1 MKVQNYGI
9 NYSGWVHPL
18 TPYRCKLKTPGELN
32 SVKLQPGGLVWK
44 DWLGLNEETTRKDTK
59 EIPALVVETFK
70 HHIGTET
77 KHGLWGFGYDFDNMK
92 VRCWYEHH
100 LPQLLSKEMQ
110 SSLQV
115 AQDKAARTL
124 LGLKSAFSKLN
135 RECSYLD
142 VEFWNLT
149 QNLFLGLIRELDEKN
164 SDSESLSA
172 FIKNINRFALNFFDD
187 RTFSSQMNPKDYKEC
202 SEARKNLLASLYAK
216 SKSTPKEAK

>member
-1 MKVQNYGI
+1 MFLFGASYGPMLCRSLSRI
-9 NYSGWVHPL
+9 CPYLKNLMRRFFLGWEKQGPAKLKGARRLRNKLILFRHTGNASPSTDRFWGSGRREVWFLRRGKWSAAFKNESTKLRDQLFGWVHPL

-115 AQDKAARTL
+115 AQDKAA
-124 LGLKSAFSKLN
+124 G
-135 RECSYLD
+135 
-142 VEFWNLT
+142 
-149 QNLFLGLIRELDEKN
+149 LFLGW
-164 SDSESLSA
+164 
-172 FIKNINRFALNFFDD
+172 
-187 RTFSSQMNPKDYKEC
+187 KEH
-202 SEARKNLLASLYAK
+202 SVN
-216 SKSTPKEAK
+216 

>member
-77 KHGLWGFGYDFDNMK
+77 KHGLWGFGYD
-92 VRCWYEHH
+92 
-100 LPQLLSKEMQ
+100 S
-110 SSLQV
+110 
-115 AQDKAARTL
+115 
-124 LGLKSAFSKLN
+124 
-135 RECSYLD
+135 
-142 VEFWNLT
+142 
-149 QNLFLGLIRELDEKN
+149 
-164 SDSESLSA
+164 
-172 FIKNINRFALNFFDD
+172 
-187 RTFSSQMNPKDYKEC
+187 
-202 SEARKNLLASLYAK
+202 
-216 SKSTPKEAK
+216 